1 MNCPNCGKEL
11 ELKQRQVGL
20 DDSNAPIYN
29 EFAICK
35 DCKKMWNLDKQRQKK
50 MTASKTTAKP
60 AERSVEK
67 SVDSEAAKAAPKPVA
82 KHPEHAADAPKKKP
96 AHHARPEGTSA
107 EAQPKKHPKKR
118 PADTHADTDEN
129 FIGNIPPEHV
139 RKKKETAVRK
149 SYEEMLNTDPRK
161 QQKKKKRPADQNTEE
176 PRQPK
181 RKTQAPKPTPKPAEE
196 PVYDDYD
203 DYEDEA
209 KFRPLRIVLGI
220 LSILGGL
227 FFGAKAVLAG
237 LDGISSGGKITTGM
251 VYVILALCILL
262 SGLLTLFMRNV
273 RSRLAFFFPLLFC
286 AGGAGF
292 TFLKHGSDKW
302 LLYGAIAS
310 GVLAIIY
317 LILLI
322 AGGRKGDDYE
332 DDYDDPFEDDYADDD
347 Y

>member
-20 DDSNAPIYN
+20 NDSNEPVYN

-50 MTASKTTAKP
+50 MTSAKASAKP
-60 AERSVEK
+60 AENPA
-67 SVDSEAAKAAPKPVA
+67 DSEVSAPAHKPAA
-82 KHPEHAADAPKKKP
+82 KHPVHTADTPKKKP
-96 AHHARPEGTSA
+96 VHHTRPEGTSA

-118 PADTHADTDEN
+118 PAASAAHADTDEN
-129 FIGNIPPEHV
+129 FIGNIPPEHI

-149 SYEEMLNTDPRK
+149 SYEEMLNTDPRT
-161 QQKKKKRPADQNTEE
+161 QQKKKKRPASQNNEE
-176 PRQPK
+176 LRQPK
-181 RKTQAPKPTPKPAEE
+181 RKPQAPKPAPKPVEE
-196 PVYDDYD
+196 PVYEDDY
-203 DYEDEA
+203 YEEEA
-209 KFRPLRIVLGI
+209 KFRPIRLILGI
-220 LSILGGL
+220 ISILGGL
-227 FFGAKAVLAG
+227 FFGGKAVLAG

-262 SGLLTLFMRNV
+262 SGLITLFMRNALT
-273 RSRLAFFFPLLFC
+273 RLAFFFPLVFT
-286 AGGAGF
+286 AGGAVF
-292 TFLKHGSDKW
+292 TFLKRGDDKW
-302 LLYGAIAS
+302 LLYGTIAS
-310 GVLAIIY
+310 AVLAVIY

-322 AGGRKGDDYE
+322 AGGGKGDDYE